1 MHALAP
7 LFLPKSVVLVGASP
21 DKRNFRG
28 RLVSVLLRHRT
39 DAPIYFV
46 SPSHKEIEGVE
57 CYDTVQEVPGPVD
70 LVIMAIPAAAVS
82 GVTEECGQAGVKAV
96 LIISSG
102 FADNNMEEGI
112 ARQEKIKSICLKYG
126 MRLLGPNS
134 EGFLTT
140 GLPLAASF
148 SAAVANG
155 EYHGDKFEAG
165 QKGIALVSQSGGL
178 GFGIYSRARL
188 QGLRFTHVVAAGN
201 QALLGIHDFVE
212 YALHD
217 ADTGVIVIVL
227 EGLIEPSGF
236 RAVLEQAAELH
247 KPVIVCKT
255 GRAEVGARAVT
266 THTGALAG
274 NYKAYQAVFR
284 RYGVQE
290 AHNIAQVIDTACCFC
305 QLADRL
311 PAGRRIG
318 ILTPSGGAGIML
330 ADKCEEQGLE
340 INELD
345 TLTRRRLGEVLPP
358 YASLANPVDITAQGV
373 IEAGYAAPLKIMLA
387 CSELD
392 AVVVVCATYSAE
404 YIAAD
409 METLRSI
416 RESSDK
422 PVLFCTYT
430 AANPDAMKLLVEAG
444 FPVMT
449 DMQNCASALSSMVN
463 YHRYLNHM
471 PSRETAVPPVQPP
484 PVDLH
489 QFCKRRNLCEYE
501 VKSILADL
509 GLLQPAGLLAR
520 TAEQA
525 VEYFEK
531 YASPVAMKIQS
542 PDIPHKTDTGGVL
555 LNLDSAQAVRDGYS
569 RLIED
574 AARYEPGTDVHG
586 VLLEPMSAPGLEM
599 LIGIYPDKDFGL
611 MLCAGAG
618 GVFVEVLDDVAVTPV
633 PVSESQ
639 ARNLLEELKIW
650 NLLTGYRGNEPA
662 DVAALINLMV
672 GLSRFAEA
680 NKDHIREIELNP
692 VIVHTEG
699 QGLTV
704 VDALIVNKQIDRPGN
719 RETVCPG
726 EVKQQHE

>member
-7 LFLPKSVVLVGASP
+7 LFLPKSVALVGASP

-46 SPSHKEIEGVE
+46 SPSHKEIEGIG
-57 CYDTVQEVPGPVD
+57 CYVTVREIPEQVD
-70 LVIMAIPAAAVS
+70 LVIVAIPAAAVTQ
-82 GVTEECGQAGVKAV
+82 VMEECGQAGVKAV
-96 LIISSG
+96 VIVSSG
-102 FADNNMEEGI
+102 FADENKQAGK
-112 ARQEKIKSICLKYG
+112 ARQEQIKSICLKHG
-126 MRLLGPNS
+126 MLLLGPNS
-134 EGFLTT
+134 EGFLNT

-165 QKGIALVSQSGGL
+165 QQGIALVSQSGGL
-178 GFGIYSRARL
+178 GFGIYSRARR
-188 QGLRFTHVVAAGN
+188 QGMRFTHVVAAGN

-217 ADTGVIVIVL
+217 ADTGVIVVVL
-227 EGLIEPSGF
+227 EGLTEPSGF
-236 RAVLEQAAELH
+236 RVVLEQAAQLR
-247 KPVIVCKT
+247 KPVIVCKM
-255 GRAEVGARAVT
+255 GRAEVGARAVA

-274 NYKAYQAVFR
+274 NYQAYQAVFR

-290 AHNIAQVIDTACCFC
+290 THNIAQLIDTACCFC
-305 QLADRL
+305 HLADRL
-311 PAGRRIG
+311 PKGRRIG

-345 TLTRRRLGEVLPP
+345 TLTRRRLAEVLPP
-358 YASLANPVDITAQGV
+358 YASLGNPVDITAQGV
-373 IEAGYAAPLKIMLA
+373 IEAGYATPLKIMLA
-387 CSELD
+387 SRELD

-416 RESSDK
+416 RQKSDK

-463 YHRYLNHM
+463 YHGYLAHM
-471 PSRETAVPPVQPP
+471 QSRQTQVPDTQPP

-489 QFCKRRNLCEYE
+489 RFCERKILCEYE
-501 VKSILADL
+501 VKTVLADL
-509 GLLQPAGLLAR
+509 GLLQPAGFLAR

-525 VEYFEK
+525 VEYIEK

-555 LNLDSAQAVRDGYS
+555 LNLDTAQAVRDGFS
-569 RLIED
+569 RLMEN
-574 AARYEPGTDVHG
+574 AARYDPGADIHG
-586 VLLEPMSAPGLEM
+586 VLLEPMSTPGIEM
-599 LIGIYPDKDFGL
+599 LIGISPDKDFGL
-611 MLCAGAG
+611 MLSAGAG
-618 GVFVEVLDDVAVTPV
+618 GIFVEVLDDVAVTPV

-639 ARNLLEELKIW
+639 ARYLLEELKIW
-650 NLLTGYRGNEPA
+650 KLLAGYRGNEPA

-680 NKDHIREIELNP
+680 NKNHISEIELNP
-692 VIVHTEG
+692 VIVHTAG

-704 VDALIVNKQIDRPGN
+704 VDALMIN
-719 RETVCPG
+719 RHRGQT
-726 EVKQQHE
+726 

>member
-7 LFLPKSVVLVGASP
+7 LFLPKSVALVGASP
-21 DKRNFRG
+21 DRRNFRG

-46 SPSHKEIEGVE
+46 SPSHKEVEGVE
-57 CYDTVQEVPGPVD
+57 CYDTVKEVPGPVD
-70 LVIMAIPAAAVS
+70 LVIMAIPAAVVS
-82 GVTEECGQAGVKAV
+82 GVMEECGQAGVKAV

-112 ARQEKIKSICLKYG
+112 ARQEKIKSICLKYD

-155 EYHGDKFEAG
+155 EYHGEKFEAG

-217 ADTGVIVIVL
+217 ADTSVIVVVL

-236 RAVLEQAAELH
+236 RAVLEQAAELR
-247 KPVIVCKT
+247 KPVIVCKI

-274 NYKAYQAVFR
+274 NYQAYQAVFR

-290 AHNIAQVIDTACCFC
+290 AHNIAQLIDTACCLC
-305 QLADRL
+305 HLADRL

-387 CSELD
+387 CPELD

-409 METLRSI
+409 METFRSI

-422 PVLFCTYT
+422 PVLFCAYT
-430 AANPDAMKLLVEAG
+430 ASNPDVMKFLVEAG
-444 FPVMT
+444 FPFIT
-449 DMQNCASALSSMVN
+449 DMQNCASALYSMVN

-471 PSRETAVPPVQPP
+471 PAPETAIPPVQPLL
-484 PVDLH
+484 VDLH
-489 QFCKRRNLCEYE
+489 QFCGRRNLCEYE

-531 YASPVAMKIQS
+531 YASPVAVAMKIQS

-555 LNLDSAQAVRDGYS
+555 LNLDTAQAVRDGFS
-569 RLIED
+569 RLMENR
-574 AARYEPGTDVHG
+574 ARYETGADIHG
-586 VLLEPMSAPGLEM
+586 VLLEPMSAPGIEM
-599 LIGIYPDKDFGL
+599 LIGISPDKDFGL
-611 MLCAGAG
+611 MLSTGAG
-618 GVFVEVLDDVAVTPV
+618 GVLVEVMDDVAVTPV

-639 ARNLLEELKIW
+639 ARCLLEELKIW
-650 NLLTGYRGNEPA
+650 KLLAGYRGNEPA
-662 DVAALINLMV
+662 DVTALINLMV

-704 VDALIVNKQIDRPGN
+704 VDALVIN
-719 RETVCPG
+719 RHRGRT
-726 EVKQQHE
+726 

>member
-7 LFLPKSVVLVGASP
+7 LFLPKSVALVGASP

-46 SPSHKEIEGVE
+46 SPSHKEIEGIG
-57 CYDTVQEVPGPVD
+57 CYVTVREIPEQVD
-70 LVIMAIPAAAVS
+70 LVIVAIPAAAVTQ
-82 GVTEECGQAGVKAV
+82 VMEECGQAGVKAV
-96 LIISSG
+96 VIVSSG
-102 FADNNMEEGI
+102 FADENTQAGKT
-112 ARQEKIKSICLKYG
+112 RQEQIKSICLKYG

-178 GFGIYSRARL
+178 GFGIYSRARR

-201 QALLGIHDFVE
+201 QALLGIHDYVE

-217 ADTGVIVIVL
+217 ADTGVIVVVL

-236 RAVLEQAAELH
+236 RAVLEQAAELR
-247 KPVIVCKT
+247 KPVIVCKI

-274 NYKAYQAVFR
+274 NYQAYQAVFR

-290 AHNIAQVIDTACCFC
+290 THNIAQLIDTACCFSH
-305 QLADRL
+305 LADRL

-340 INELD
+340 IKELD
-345 TLTRRRLGEVLPP
+345 ILTRRRLAEVLPP

-373 IEAGYAAPLKIMLA
+373 IEAGYAAVLKIMLD
-387 CSELD
+387 CPVID
-392 AVVVVCATYSAE
+392 AAVVVCATYSTE

-416 RESSDK
+416 RQESDK

-444 FPVMT
+444 YPVMT
-449 DMQNCASALSSMVN
+449 DMQNCASALASMVN
-463 YHRYLNHM
+463 YHSYLDHTQ
-471 PSRETAVPPVQPP
+471 SRETQVPDMQPP
-484 PVDLH
+484 PVDMY
-489 QFCKRRNLCEYE
+489 QFCERKNLCEYE
-501 VKSILADL
+501 VKTVLADL
-509 GLLQPAGLLAR
+509 GILQPAGFLVR
-520 TAEQA
+520 TAQEA

-555 LNLDSAQAVRDGYS
+555 LNLDSAQAVRDGFS
-569 RLIED
+569 RLMEN
-574 AARYEPGTDVHG
+574 AARYETGADIHG

-599 LIGIYPDKDFGL
+599 LIGISPDKDFGL
-611 MLCAGAG
+611 MLSAGAG
-618 GVFVEVLDDVAVTPV
+618 GVLVEVMDAVAVTPV

-639 ARNLLEELKIW
+639 ARYLLEELKIW
-650 NLLTGYRGNEPA
+650 KLLAGYRGNEAA

-704 VDALIVNKQIDRPGN
+704 VDALMIN
-719 RETVCPG
+719 RHRGRT
-726 EVKQQHE
+726 

>member
-7 LFLPKSVVLVGASP
+7 LFLPKSVALVGASP

-28 RLVSVLLRHRT
+28 RLVSALLRHRT

-57 CYDTVQEVPGPVD
+57 CHVTVRQIPEQVD
-70 LVIMAIPAAAVS
+70 LAIVAIPAAAVTQ
-82 GVTEECGQAGVKAV
+82 VMEECGQAGVKAV
-96 LIISSG
+96 VIVSSG
-102 FADNNMEEGI
+102 FADENTQAGK
-112 ARQEKIKSICLKYG
+112 ARQEQIKSICLKHG
-126 MRLLGPNS
+126 MLLLGPNS
-134 EGFLTT
+134 EGILNT

-155 EYHGDKFEAG
+155 EHHGDKFEAG

-178 GFGIYSRARL
+178 GFGIYSRARR
-188 QGLRFTHVVAAGN
+188 QGLRFTHVVASGN

-217 ADTGVIVIVL
+217 GDTGVIVVVL

-236 RAVLEQAAELH
+236 RSVLEQTAKLR
-247 KPVIVCKT
+247 KPVIACKI

-274 NYKAYQAVFR
+274 NYQAYQAVFR

-290 AHNIAQVIDTACCFC
+290 AHNIAQLIDTACCFC
-305 QLADRL
+305 HLADRL

-318 ILTPSGGAGIML
+318 ILTPSGGAGILL

-345 TLTRRRLGEVLPP
+345 TLTRRRLAEVLPP
-358 YASLANPVDITAQGV
+358 YASLGNPVDITAQGV
-373 IEAGYAAPLKIMLA
+373 IEAGYATPLKIMLA
-387 CSELD
+387 SRELD

-416 RESSDK
+416 RQESDK

-444 FPVMT
+444 FPFMT

-463 YHRYLNHM
+463 YHGYLDHM
-471 PSRETAVPPVQPP
+471 QPRETQVPDTQPP

-489 QFCKRRNLCEYE
+489 RFCERKILCEYE
-501 VKSILADL
+501 VKTVLADL
-509 GLLQPAGLLAR
+509 GLLQPAGFLAR
-520 TAEQA
+520 TAGQA

-531 YASPVAMKIQS
+531 YASPMAVAMKIQS

-555 LNLDSAQAVRDGYS
+555 LNLDTAQAVRDGFS
-569 RLIED
+569 RLLENG
-574 AARYEPGTDVHG
+574 ARYETGADIHG
-586 VLLEPMSAPGLEM
+586 VLLEPMSAPGIEM
-599 LIGIYPDKDFGL
+599 LIGISPDKDFGL
-611 MLCAGAG
+611 MLSAGAG
-618 GVFVEVLDDVAVTPV
+618 GVLVEVMDDVAVTPV

-639 ARNLLEELKIW
+639 ARYLLEELKIW
-650 NLLTGYRGNEPA
+650 KLLAGYRGNEPA
-662 DVAALINLMV
+662 DVTALINLMV

-704 VDALIVNKQIDRPGN
+704 VDALVIN
-719 RETVCPG
+719 RHRGRT
-726 EVKQQHE
+726 